1 MLEKT
6 FHVALDCIIL
16 RIGRNNRQDYL
27 HLNCT
32 IVEVQIILFVI
43 MF

>member
-1 MLEKT
+1 MLEET

-16 RIGRNNRQDYL
+16 GVGRNNKQDYL
-27 HLNCT
+27 HLSCT
-32 IVEVQIILFVI
+32 IIEVQIILFVI